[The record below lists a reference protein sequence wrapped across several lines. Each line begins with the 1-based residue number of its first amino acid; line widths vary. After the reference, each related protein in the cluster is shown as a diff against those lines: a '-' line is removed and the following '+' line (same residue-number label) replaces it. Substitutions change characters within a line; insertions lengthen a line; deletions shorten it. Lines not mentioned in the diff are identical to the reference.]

1 MICESSWCC
10 CGQGHL
16 PTADSPLAGHDGD
29 SPALNLAEFCV
40 RDLDLQGKPW
50 YPHGDMQGCAQVLV
64 GEIDHGVH
72 LALDLLT
79 IDKDI
84 VTAVGDL

>member
-1 MICESSWCC
+1 MNQV
-10 CGQGHL
+10 GVVVARGHL
-16 PTADSPLAGHDGD
+16 PSPDSPLAGHDGD

-50 YPHGDMQGCAQVLV
+50 HPHGDMQGCAQVLV
-64 GEIDHGVH
+64 GEIHHGVD
-72 LALDLLT
+72 LALDLFT

-84 VTAVGDL
+84 VTVV